1 MKGWNGK
8 ILWVDLSRGD
18 TRAIDVDPEFAAG
31 YVGGRGFA
39 VKLLWD
45 HVPPGADPLGPD
57 NLLVVAAG
65 PLTGLPGPST
75 GKLVVAAKSPL
86 THGYGDGNM
95 GTRASV
101 AMRKAGFDAVVVAGA
116 AEKPVYLYVED
127 GKAEVRDA
135 EHLWGLDTFEAERRL
150 LEEHGRNSGVLVI
163 GPAGERMVG
172 FATVMSQ
179 EGRAGGRTGM
189 GAVMGS
195 KRLKAI
201 VFRGSREIEVAE
213 KEAYIREAREAYAEL
228 RRKPAYRFW
237 MRQGTMMAIQWSQE
251 NSVLPTRNFS
261 EGVFEEADKINGF
274 AMEMAKVEQRGC
286 PNCTMPCGN
295 VVLDDEGAK
304 AELDYENVALLGSN
318 LGIGDLAKVARL
330 NRLADMWGVDTIGLG
345 AAIGYAMEASE
356 RGLIDERIE
365 WGDADA
371 ALSLAEAIVER
382 REGLGDTLARG
393 LAYAAQRIGGEEF
406 AMHVKGLSITG
417 YDCHAAPGM
426 ALSYGVSPI
435 GAHHKDAWVISWET
449 QHGRFEYSA
458 EKAAKVLEL
467 QRIRGGFFETL
478 VACRLP
484 WVELGLEL
492 DWYVRLFN
500 HATGLSWSLDDHFR
514 VADRVLNL
522 VRAFWVR
529 EYSAEGRAWSRR
541 LDTPPRKW
549 FERPLTRGPL
559 AGARLDPLK
568 YDELL
573 GKYYGLI
580 GWDYRGVP
588 RRSTLERLGLGF
600 AAAELDRRVG
610 LLP

>member
-8 ILWVDLSRGD
+8 ILWVDLSKQ
-18 TRAIDVDPEFAAG
+18 TAKQVDLDPGMARD

-39 VKLLWD
+39 AKILWD
-45 HVPPGADPLGPD
+45 HVPPGADPLSPE
-57 NLLVVAAG
+57 NVLVFATG

-75 GKLVVAAKSPL
+75 GKMVVAAKSPL
-86 THGYGDGNM
+86 THGYGDGNI
-95 GTRASV
+95 GTRAAV
-101 AMRKAGFDAVVVAGA
+101 EMRRAGFDAVVVTGRS
-116 AEKPVYLYVED
+116 EKPVYLYVGD
-127 GKAEVRDA
+127 GKVEFRDA
-135 EHLWGLDTFEAERRL
+135 EHLWGLDTFEAEKRL
-150 LEEHGRNSGVLVI
+150 LEEHGRTAGVLLI
-163 GPAGERMVG
+163 GPAGERLVR

-195 KRLKAI
+195 KRLKAV
-201 VFRGSREIEVAE
+201 VFRGSGGPELAE
-213 KEAYIREAREAYAEL
+213 KDSYMRVAREAYAALKE
-228 RRKPAYRFW
+228 KPAYSFW
-237 MRQGTMMAIQWSQE
+237 MRQGTMAAIQWSQE

-295 VVLDDEGAK
+295 VVLDDEGFK

-345 AAIGYAMEASE
+345 AAIGFAMEASE
-356 RGLIDERIE
+356 RGLIGERLE
-365 WGDADA
+365 WGDFDA
-371 ALSLAEAIVER
+371 ALDLARAIVER
-382 REGLGDTLARG
+382 REGLGDTLAMG
-393 LAYAAQRIGGEEF
+393 LAYAAEKVGGEEF

-449 QHGRFEYSA
+449 QHGRFEYSW

-467 QRIRGGFFETL
+467 QRIRGGFFETM

-529 EYSAEGRAWSRR
+529 EYAAEGRQWSRR
-541 LDTPPRKW
+541 MDTPPRKW

-559 AGARLDPLK
+559 RGARLDPLK
-568 YDELL
+568 YDRLL
-573 GKYYGLI
+573 GDYYGLM

-600 AAAELDRRVG
+600 AAEELDARVG

>member
-8 ILWVDLSRGD
+8 ILWVDLSKPESKILD
-18 TRAIDVDPEFAAG
+18 ADPSLLHS
-31 YVGGRGFA
+31 YVGGRGLA
-39 VKLLWD
+39 AKLLWD
-45 HVPPGADPLGPD
+45 NVPPGADPLGPE
-57 NLLVVAAG
+57 NVLVIAAG
-65 PLTGLPGPST
+65 PITGLPGPST

-86 THGYGDGNM
+86 THGYGDGNI
-95 GTRASV
+95 GTRAAV
-101 AMRKAGFDAVVVAGA
+101 EMRRAGLDAVVVKGVS
-116 AEKPVYLYVED
+116 EKPVYLYVED
-127 GKAEVRDA
+127 GKAELRDA

-150 LEEHGRNSGVLVI
+150 LEEHGKSAGTLII
-163 GPAGERMVG
+163 GPAGERGVR

-179 EGRAGGRTGM
+179 EGRSGGRTGI

-195 KRLKAI
+195 KRLKAV
-201 VFRGSREIEVAE
+201 VFRGSRWPETADPEG
-213 KEAYIREAREAYAEL
+213 YMRTAREAYAEL
-228 RRKPAYRFW
+228 REKPAYRFW
-237 MRQGTMMAIQWSQE
+237 MRQGTMAAIQWSQE

-295 VVLDDEGAK
+295 VVLDSEGAK

-318 LGIGDLAKVARL
+318 LGIGDLPTVAKL

-345 AAIGYAMEASE
+345 AAIGFAMEASE
-356 RGLIDERIE
+356 KGLIGEKIE

-371 ALSLAEAIVER
+371 ALSLAEDIVAR
-382 REGLGDTLARG
+382 RGLGEVLSRG
-393 LAYAAQRIGGEEF
+393 LAAAAAEIGGEEF

-449 QHGRFEYSA
+449 QHGRFEYSS

-492 DWYVRLFN
+492 EWYVRLFN
-500 HATGLSWSLDDHFR
+500 HATGLSWSLSDHFR

-529 EYSAEGRAWSRR
+529 EYAAEGKAWSRR

-549 FERPLTRGPL
+549 FESPLTRGPL
-559 AGARLDPLK
+559 RGARLDPLK

-588 RRSTLERLGLGF
+588 RRSTLESLGLGF
-600 AAAELDRRVG
+600 AAEELNARVG